1 LDLLGVLNK
10 RRECSKRRYGS
21 IIDDLKAYLKCTGPS
36 STHDDW
42 PPQHSMNV
50 MASSIVDAMDTGK
63 YLQLARP
70 VGGSLDSGRG
80 VPYRAIL
87 VRDHDDLQSVGST
100 YVFTSWSRTNKHN
113 KGIMETRKIAK
124 YVSLV
129 VGVD

>member
-1 LDLLGVLNK
+1 
-10 RRECSKRRYGS
+10 
-21 IIDDLKAYLKCTGPS
+21 
-36 STHDDW
+36 
-42 PPQHSMNV
+42 MNV
-50 MASSIVDAMDTGK
+50 MASSVVDAMDTGK

-80 VPYRAIL
+80 IPYRAIL

-129 VGVD
+129 VGVDQGVGNGTVRLKIKRWINGLCFFDGEKKFPFVFEWPDSLSQ